1 MKSGEMFNKRLGREQ
16 GTTLV
21 EALITVL
28 LFTMLFGAAVAVLLS
43 GSDSWQVNS
52 VMAELQQE
60 RRKAVEWMKMDLQ
73 QGGYSTI
80 TNVPADGAWYTTITF
95 YTSNGVSSGNISWS
109 SNTVNFALSGSPNY
123 QLIRTSGASSR
134 VIATDIHTLQF
145 RRLDEDDDN
154 DGVLDA
160 GEDDNS
166 NGILDVRPSVVE
178 VSITAQKNTLKG
190 QTLTSSTTFE
200 VKMRN

>member
-1 MKSGEMFNKRLGREQ
+1 MKRMQLQS

-60 RRKAVEWMKMDLQ
+60 RRKAVEWMKEDLL

-80 TNVPADGAWYTTITF
+80 TNVPADGVWYTTITF
-95 YTSNGVSSGNISWS
+95 NTSAGVSGGNITWS
-109 SNTVNFALSGSPNY
+109 TNTVRFLLGGSGSTEL
-123 QLIRTSGASSR
+123 QKVSGSTTK
-134 VIATDIHTLQF
+134 VIAEDIHTLQF
-145 RRLDEDDDN
+145 RRQ
-154 DGVLDA
+154 
-160 GEDDNS
+160 S
-166 NGILDVRPSVVE
+166 TTPSVVE
-178 VSITAQKNTLKG
+178 VSLTAQKNTLKG
-190 QTLTSSTTFE
+190 ATLSATTTFK